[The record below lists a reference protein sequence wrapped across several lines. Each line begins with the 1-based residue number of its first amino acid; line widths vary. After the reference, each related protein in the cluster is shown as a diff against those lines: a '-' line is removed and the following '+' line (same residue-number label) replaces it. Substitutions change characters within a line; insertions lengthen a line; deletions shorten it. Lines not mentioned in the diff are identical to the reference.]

1 MKRSGNIAALMGF
14 AGPAHVPDRAMNQDF
29 RPRPAP
35 CHAPSESGRA
45 MLIDLAQAID
55 FYLDPAGYDHAALA
69 FARSLQDFIA
79 PSGEATTR
87 EDITNR
93 LALIASVCDDILCGD
108 GLLH

>member
-35 CHAPSESGRA
+35 PESGRA
-45 MLIDLAQAID
+45 LLADLAQAID

>member
-1 MKRSGNIAALMGF
+1 MRRSGDIAALMGF
-14 AGPAHVPDRAMNQDF
+14 AGPGHAPDRVIKRNF
-29 RPRPAP
+29 TPCTAP

-45 MLIDLAQAID
+45 MLADLAQAID
-55 FYLDPAGYDHAALA
+55 FYLDPAGYDRATLA

-108 GLLH
+108 GSRH